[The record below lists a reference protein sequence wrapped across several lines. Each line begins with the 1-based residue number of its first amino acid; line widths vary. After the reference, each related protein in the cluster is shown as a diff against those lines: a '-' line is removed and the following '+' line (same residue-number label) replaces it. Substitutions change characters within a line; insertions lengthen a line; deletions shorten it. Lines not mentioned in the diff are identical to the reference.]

1 MKVKRRNE
9 MATLIVICGFLGPFI
24 IAGII
29 GLLYE
34 FYLYKK
40 GQESKT

>member
-1 MKVKRRNE
+1 

-24 IAGII
+24 IIGII
-29 GLLYE
+29 GLFYE
-34 FYLYKK
+34 LYLYKK